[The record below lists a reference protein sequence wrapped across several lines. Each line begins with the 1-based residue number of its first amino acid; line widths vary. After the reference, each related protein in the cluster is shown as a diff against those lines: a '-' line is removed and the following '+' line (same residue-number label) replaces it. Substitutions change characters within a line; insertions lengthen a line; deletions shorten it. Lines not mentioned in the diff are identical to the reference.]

1 MGKDLSRKVPKEEK
15 EMHKNHEK
23 SPNPEV
29 NKFRQLQ
36 TENKFALLAPILII
50 ILVKIAKVVLQEIFP

>member
-23 SPNPEV
+23 SSNP
-29 NKFRQLQ
+29 
-36 TENKFALLAPILII
+36 
-50 ILVKIAKVVLQEIFP
+50 KVTNSEDYKQKTNLHY